1 MLASVVLN
9 LPTAATPRPL
19 FNQSFNQPFKSALR
33 YTGAMSTPAVRIRT
47 PEGELVDVAP
57 GGIIGRS
64 HGAALRL
71 DHPLVSEAHALVS
84 LRGRKLKLLT
94 LRGSME
100 VDGKRLPEIVLEAGQ
115 RILLAQGVA
124 IEVERV
130 ELPSYV
136 LALTGFGVEPE
147 ELSAAVYS
155 IVARPPPGLSELVV
169 GFQAAAPAHVYSTT
183 EGWRIRLR
191 DQPPQAV
198 VAGASWDIDGARVG
212 ALELPIGSAGS
223 KSTVFAGRIYAPLR
237 VVARFETVHL
247 ETAGQPTLVIIGVPA
262 RILTELCVIGAPVA
276 WEVVANEIWRDET
289 DGRALRQNWDRNLR
303 SLRVK
308 LRQGG
313 LRDDLVRPDGKGN
326 VELFLQPGDTVVNE
340 T

>member
-1 MLASVVLN
+1 M
-9 LPTAATPRPL
+9 
-19 FNQSFNQPFKSALR
+19 R
-33 YTGAMSTPAVRIRT
+33 YTSRMSTPLVRFRT
-47 PEGELVDVAP
+47 ADGELVDVPP

-84 LRGRKLKLLT
+84 LRGRKLKLLA

-100 VDGKRLPEIVLEAGQ
+100 VEGKRLPEIVLEEGQ
-115 RILLAQGVA
+115 HVLLAQGVA
-124 IEVERV
+124 IAVEAV

-136 LALTGFGVEPE
+136 LALTGLGAEPE

-155 IVARPPPGLSELVV
+155 IVVRPPPGLSELVV
-169 GFQAAAPAHVYSTT
+169 GFQASAPAHVYSTT
-183 EGWRIRLR
+183 DGWRIRLR
-191 DQPPQAV
+191 DQAPQAV
-198 VAGASWDIDGARVG
+198 VAGATWDIDGARVG

-223 KSTVFAGRIYAPLR
+223 KSTFFVGRIYAPLR

-247 ETAGQPTLVIIGVPA
+247 ETVGQPTLVINGLPA
-262 RILTELCVIGAPVA
+262 RILSELCAIGTPVP

-303 SLRVK
+303 TLRVK

-326 VELFLQPGDTVVNE
+326 VELFLQPGDTVSNE